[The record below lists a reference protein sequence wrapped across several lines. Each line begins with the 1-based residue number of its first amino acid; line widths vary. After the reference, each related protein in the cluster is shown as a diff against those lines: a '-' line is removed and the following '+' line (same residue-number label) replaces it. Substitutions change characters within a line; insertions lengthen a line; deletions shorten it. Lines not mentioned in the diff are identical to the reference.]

1 MKPITLSQTP
11 ADQMALQW
19 FVRGIETLD
28 QDDRRAFDGWCAAD
42 PAHAA
47 AVARW
52 ADDWSHLDALPID
65 ALQHLRSRIRHDK
78 ARASERSLWTAPK
91 RFLARGFHAPR
102 GGPAMV
108 LASLCLVVVGG
119 WLGWGHWQQ
128 QPVFVQTVATGFGQQ
143 SEVQL
148 PDGSTLRLDT
158 HTHLDVTFRR
168 QRREVVLPEG
178 QALFRVQG
186 DAARPFDVVAGP
198 VRITVVGTRFSVRHT
213 PGVPGEEGVRI
224 AVEEGRVRVARS
236 DTADPVAV
244 VELTAGQQ
252 VSSNAAGV
260 LGPVAAVAPAGIA
273 PWRDG
278 RVSFDDTPLSQALA
292 EFERYGPSRLVVHDS
307 SVAAL
312 RVTGTFDPQR
322 LDNFMRALPKVL
334 PVQLRSH
341 GEITEIVA
349 VPASKPSLAL
359 P

>member
-1 MKPITLSQTP
+1 MTA
-11 ADQMALQW
+11 ADHIALQW
-19 FVRGIETLD
+19 FVRGVGTLD
-28 QDDRRAFDGWCAAD
+28 PEDRRAFDDWWAAD
-42 PAHAA
+42 PSHAA
-47 AVARW
+47 AWARW
-52 ADDWSHLDALPID
+52 AEDWSQLDALP
-65 ALQHLRSRIRHDK
+65 AEGLQHLRHRLAQDK
-78 ARASERSLWTAPK
+78 ARAAAHRPWGSPL
-91 RFLARGFHAPR
+91 RFLTGRLHRAWGRPTFA
-102 GGPAMV
+102 
-108 LASLCLVVVGG
+108 LASLCLVVASG
-119 WLGWGHWQQ
+119 WLGWSHWQQ

-158 HTHLDVTFRR
+158 HTRLDVTFRR
-168 QRREVVLPEG
+168 QRREVILPEG

-186 DAARPFDVVAGP
+186 DTARPFDVVAGP
-198 VRITVVGTRFSVRHT
+198 LRITVVGTRFSVRHT

-236 DTADPVAV
+236 NAADPTAV

-292 EFERYGPSRLVVHDS
+292 EFERYGASRLVVRDA

-312 RVTGTFDPQR
+312 RLTGTFDPRR

-334 PVQLRSH
+334 PVQLRTQ
-341 GEITEIVA
+341 GDTTEIIA
-349 VPASKPSLAL
+349 APL